1 MRYAGFSQGLWDI
14 LFNYYDFGNEK
25 DPRITILMLTM
36 ALLKAA
42 GQKWG
47 APGRIKASTEVSNN
61 LFFPPSLSP
70 SPHNLLDSLYLNKH
84 LNSSKLDLWKMELHS
99 FRTSVWPLKAS
110 NNVLVLYESIFD
122 LRGSQ
127 LRGAQLSTSS
137 SLPLE

>member
-84 LNSSKLDLWKMELHS
+84 FKRLQI
-99 FRTSVWPLKAS
+99 R
-110 NNVLVLYESIFD
+110 
-122 LRGSQ
+122 
-127 LRGAQLSTSS
+127 
-137 SLPLE
+137 PLENGTSFLQNFSLAFKSQQ